1 MTDILDLP
9 GWVLT
14 GKRNDGTVETFEAE
28 YVHEARACEKCG
40 SVSFYRHGTKKTTYT
55 DSPLRGFTA
64 KLEATVRRYRCK
76 DCNETF
82 LQPLGGVLD
91 ERRMTERCTK
101 FIAQAALKHTFVH
114 VAREVGVDEG
124 TVRSVAAER
133 MAELQASHAPRLP
146 RVLGVDET
154 KIHRVQRLVLTDI
167 EARRLVDMYPKRDD
181 GALEIWLSQFGAR
194 DLAAVQVV
202 TMDMWRPYQRTV
214 RKMIPHAAIVV
225 DKFHVVRYASDA
237 LEEVRIRLGKG
248 RDIEVKRFWVR
259 SKIQLNKRPH
269 NLSAK
274 QRFNLDMW
282 LDNEPEL
289 AEAYRLK
296 ETLYNIY
303 DMPKEQ
309 AKEAFNAFTASVP
322 VSLKKDFGELTRLM
336 KNWRA
341 EILAYFD
348 HRYTNAYT
356 EAVNGLMKHI
366 VRNGRGYSYEVL
378 RARILATAGAPER
391 KPLRFEFLLKDAGNP
406 CANCGL
412 PCRAEDMHLVT
423 MPPVTRGQRAKRAL
437 VCDACEPRFNTE
449 TLFTHR
455 KHSTRKSG

>member
-1 MTDILDLP
+1 MRDILDMD
-9 GWVLT
+9 GWTLT
-14 GKRNDGTVETFEAE
+14 DKKTEGTVETFLAE
-28 YVHEARACEKCG
+28 YVHEPRACSKCG
-40 SVSFYRHGTKKTTYT
+40 SVSFYKHGTKKTTYA
-55 DSPLRGFTA
+55 DAPLRGFTA
-64 KLEATVRRYRCK
+64 KLEATVRRYRCR
-76 DCNETF
+76 DCFETF

-91 ERRMTERCTK
+91 ERRMTERCAT
-101 FIAQAALKHTFVH
+101 FIGRAALRHTFVH
-114 VAREVGVDEG
+114 VAREVGVDEK
-124 TVRSVAAER
+124 TVRAVAAER
-133 MAELQASHAPRLP
+133 IAELHVSHAPRLP

-181 GALEIWLSQFGAR
+181 GALEIWLRMFDAR

-225 DKFHVVRYASDA
+225 DKFHVVRYANDA

-248 RDIEVKRFWVR
+248 KEIEVKRFWVR
-259 SKIQLNKRPH
+259 SKIQLNKRAR

-289 AEAYRLK
+289 ADAYRLK
-296 ETLYNIY
+296 EALFDIY
-303 DMPKEQ
+303 DLPKEQ
-309 AKEAFNAFTASVP
+309 AEAAFNAFSASVP
-322 VSLKKDFGELTRLM
+322 ASMKKDFGELTRLM

-378 RARILATAGAPER
+378 RARILTTAGVPARE
-391 KPLRFEFLLKDAGNP
+391 PLKMEFLLKDAGNP

-423 MPPVTRGQRAKRAL
+423 LPPVMRGQRAKRAL
-437 VCDACEPRFNTE
+437 VCDICEPRFNTE
-449 TLFTHR
+449 KIISHR
-455 KHSTRKSG
+455 TGSTRKTG